1 MLLVKLPVPL
11 PSVVWLLLTVGL
23 WLVLQQTP
31 LAVTVAFPSLVTL
44 PPHMAV
50 LDVVLLTVDVVTVGK
65 VVELLSVKNRVI
77 SSLVVCD
84 LVTVLLVVIPLLEV

>member
-1 MLLVKLPVPL
+1 MFADKPVILLVKLPVPL

-44 PPHMAV
+44 PPHVAV
-50 LDVVLLTVDVVTVGK
+50 LDVVLLTVDVVTVGNDTLAD
-65 VVELLSVKNRVI
+65 VVNVR
-77 SSLVVCD
+77 SS
-84 LVTVLLVVIPLLEV
+84 P